1 MAVHGVQKLTP
12 NIEEGFKTEPGK
24 VKPWENI
31 AIPEYPLMKLV
42 RPPAVPRASLA
53 LPATAR
59 RSLALSARQVEAA
72 FTYLGKQTKQFAM
85 AKPPQA
91 ILGAVLFE
99 CVEMYAPL
107 PPLSTP

>member
-1 MAVHGVQKLTP
+1 MSNVQEAFAP
-12 NIEEGFKTEPGK
+12 APGK

-31 AIPEYPLMKLV
+31 AIPDYPLMKLV

-72 FTYLGKQTKQFAM
+72 FTFM
-85 AKPPQA
+85 AEQA
-91 ILGAVLFE
+91 TQVEVPAV
-99 CVEMYAPL
+99 AGPTR
-107 PPLSTP
+107 PSQPLSLTASYDFAALAE